1 MVVFCWVQQRLSQQ
15 KNQLLRHDMQTHLW
29 GSCLGVAT
37 LNVATPFLLTK
48 EFGYV
53 IFFTYIWR
61 MEETITITQEEKDG
75 FEFLNILRRSGATNM
90 FGAAPYVADELG
102 VDKRVA
108 RGILTKWMKHFNE
121 DGYDHLEVVD

>member
-1 MVVFCWVQQRLSQQ
+1 
-15 KNQLLRHDMQTHLW
+15 
-29 GSCLGVAT
+29 
-37 LNVATPFLLTK
+37 
-48 EFGYV
+48 
-53 IFFTYIWR
+53 